1 MRPPLLRLKRSD
13 LHQRGR
19 ERRWGLVGGCTSQ
32 AWKQPIRLWYDK
44 CTLFEPF
51 LKLQY
56 IEQIQISNA
65 HQQRTYP
72 PICKLFFTKKN
83 LVTAQWKISVVN
95 MILLFTILWSPFLY
109 ISRVFQ
115 EKRKNT
121 WFSSSTP
128 PLPILYLFAIFKAQP
143 PMPGAWLQDQS
154 SSYLIF
160 VIFFTRAKFLEN
172 KIYTEIYTVNCK
184 FTQ

>member
-1 MRPPLLRLKRSD
+1 MHSHFLAILIGVLCNMRSPLLGLKRSD
-13 LHQRGR
+13 LHRRGR

-95 MILLFTILWSPFLY
+95 MILLFTILWFPYLY

-121 WFSSSTP
+121 WFNSSTP
-128 PLPILYLFAIFKAQP
+128 PLPILYLFAIFKVWVSPIWWHVLLGKA
-143 PMPGAWLQDQS
+143 S
-154 SSYLIF
+154 KKNR
-160 VIFFTRAKFLEN
+160 FF
-172 KIYTEIYTVNCK
+172 
-184 FTQ
+184 